1 MVSNL
6 PNPFIE
12 KILKTMTCPPSRLK
26 EVFGVQ
32 PLAPISN
39 SLMMNAFK
47 KRIEKAI
54 ENQEKILVAGD
65 YDCDGMMSTAIFVQG
80 LKALN
85 LKVGYYIP
93 DRMKEGYGLS
103 SKTVQMAAERGYKL
117 IVTCDN
123 GVKAHEALSKAE
135 ELGVEVIVTDHH
147 LIQEEVKANI
157 LIHPSTLEEPFYSLC
172 GAGIALECMRA
183 LGQDLDRFYIWAAIA
198 SIADCMEVFGQT
210 RAIIQKGLALFN
222 EQGEIH
228 LDPFVRATPID
239 ERDAAF
245 QIAPKIN
252 ALGRLCNL
260 AKANTFIQYLE
271 LTNDFMIQ
279 DYANKVCELNEM
291 RKELTKQVYGQAQLF
306 IKPMRPVLLAYDPS
320 FHEGIIGL
328 AAGNLTSQFNK
339 PAIVCTVSEGG
350 YKCSMR
356 APKGFHCLEF
366 LGDFSH
372 YSALGGHAQAAGFGV
387 SFAYWNEFEEF
398 FNKQSYDYKWNL
410 ETTSP
415 IEIEPSDMTLE
426 NVHALDC
433 LRPFGTGFELPLFR
447 INQPQIVSTF
457 DLSQGLHRK
466 FTLQG
471 GLQALHFNQGSLEA
485 AMDINTIEAFIGRPS
500 INRFKGKEKVDF
512 LIEEI
517 IYR

>member
-1 MVSNL
+1 MVNQ
-6 PNPFIE
+6 PNAFIE
-12 KILKTMTCPPSRLK
+12 KVLKTMTCKPSQLK

-32 PLAPISN
+32 PLAPPSN
-39 SLMMNAFK
+39 SVMMNAFK
-47 KRIEKAI
+47 ERIKKAI
-54 ENQEKILVAGD
+54 ENKEKILVAGD

-80 LKALN
+80 FQALGLKT
-85 LKVGYYIP
+85 GYYIP

-103 SKTVQMAAERGYKL
+103 AQTVQMAANKGYSI

-123 GVKAHEALSKAE
+123 GVKAHEALTKAK
-135 ELGVEVIVTDHH
+135 ELKIEVIVTDHH
-147 LIQEEVKANI
+147 LIQEEVNAKI
-157 LIHPSTLEEPFYSLC
+157 LIHPSTLEESFYSLC

-183 LGQDLDRFYIWAAIA
+183 LKQDTNRFYIWAAMA

-210 RAIIQKGLALFN
+210 RAIIQKGLSLFN
-222 EQGEIH
+222 QEGEIH
-228 LDPFVRATPID
+228 LDPFVRAKPID

-252 ALGRLCNL
+252 ALGRLCDR
-260 AKANTFIQYLE
+260 AKANSFVRYLE
-271 LTNDFMIQ
+271 ISNNFIIQ
-279 DYANKVCELNEM
+279 DYANKVCELNEV
-291 RKELTKQVYGQAQLF
+291 RKALTKQIYGKAQLF
-306 IKPMRPVLLAYDPS
+306 INPLRPILLAYDPS

-339 PAIVCTVSEGG
+339 PAIVCTVSESG

-356 APKGFHCLEF
+356 APKGFHCVEF
-366 LGDFSH
+366 LNDFSH
-372 YSALGGHAQAAGFGV
+372 YSTLGGHAQAAGFSV
-387 SFAYWNEFEEF
+387 PFAYWKEFEEF
-398 FNKQSYDYKWNL
+398 LNKQSYEYKWNL
-410 ETTSP
+410 ETTLP
-415 IEIEPSDMTLE
+415 IEIEPEELTLE
-426 NVHALDC
+426 NIHALDC

-447 INQPQIVSTF
+447 ISQPKIVNTF

-466 FTLQG
+466 FTLNG
-471 GLQALHFNQGSLEA
+471 GLQALHFNQGSMEA

-500 INRFKGKEKVDF
+500 INRFNGKEKVDF